1 MGRSR
6 SRDVAELFFLC
17 IREGGRDLQTPSS
30 MAIDT
35 IQMARVGVKM
45 KIGGG
50 GYDEEA
56 SSAVVKETHFRGVR
70 KRPWG
75 RFAAEIRDPLK
86 KTRVWL
92 GTFDTAEEAA
102 RAYDNAARNL
112 RGAKAK
118 TNFLLSP
125 RNDISTKS
133 SRSAALSSN
142 SATIAA
148 SGQIQDQWPVRPY
161 FYSNQGPAIVS
172 FSCAPA
178 ASLSPTDN
186 NQGGGSSCVT
196 RGSASPNSAEKSQT
210 VPNKKAKLLFG
221 IDLMISRDSQLQ
233 EDDAEICSSS
243 RQKVP
248 FLPDL
253 NLPPAA
259 NDVE

>member
-1 MGRSR
+1 
-6 SRDVAELFFLC
+6 
-17 IREGGRDLQTPSS
+17 
-30 MAIDT
+30 MAVDT

-50 GYDEEA
+50 GCEEEA
-56 SSAVVKETHFRGVR
+56 SSAVKETHFRGVR

-125 RNDISTKS
+125 HNDISTKGS
-133 SRSAALSSN
+133 SSAALSSN
-142 SATIAA
+142 STTSAA
-148 SGQIQDQWPVRPY
+148 SGQIQNQWPLRPY

-186 NQGGGSSCVT
+186 NQCGGSSCVT
-196 RGSASPNSAEKSQT
+196 RGSASRNSAEENQT
-210 VPNKKAKLLFG
+210 VYNKRGKFLFG
-221 IDLMISRDSQLQ
+221 IDLMISCDSQQQ
-233 EDDAEICSSS
+233 EDDAEICSSA
-243 RQKVP
+243 RQKAP
-248 FLPDL
+248 FLLDL